1 MKQLLLIFFGVLII
15 SCSNNPVPKPDN
27 LLSEE
32 VIKDILF
39 DAAIIQAA
47 EVASPNGLADN
58 NINAT
63 TFIYEKYKIDS
74 ITYYQNQKYY
84 AADVKKYKKMYKE
97 VLKRLEEMQAASDTK
112 NNIISEEN
120 SKEEVVK

>member
-47 EVASPNGLADN
+47 EVASPNGLANN
-58 NINAT
+58 NIKAT

>member
-1 MKQLLLIFFGVLII
+1 MKQLLLIFFGVLIV
-15 SCSNNPVPKPDN
+15 SCSKNPVPKPDN

-58 NINAT
+58 NIKAT

-84 AADVKKYKKMYKE
+84 AADLKKYKKMYKE

>member
-58 NINAT
+58 NIKAT

>member
-1 MKQLLLIFFGVLII
+1 MKQLLLIFFGVLIV
-15 SCSNNPVPKPDN
+15 SCSKNPVPKPDN

-58 NINAT
+58 NIKAT

-74 ITYYQNQKYY
+74 ITYYQNHKYY